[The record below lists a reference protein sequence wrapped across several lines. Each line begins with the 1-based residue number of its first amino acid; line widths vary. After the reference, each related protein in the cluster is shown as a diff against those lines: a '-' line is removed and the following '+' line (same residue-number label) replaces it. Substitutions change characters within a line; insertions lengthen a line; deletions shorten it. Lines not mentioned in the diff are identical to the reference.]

1 MIKVTKKL
9 KSFFKEGETVLEKT
23 WTIKR
28 TVVTA
33 MLMAMNVALSSFS
46 IPVPG
51 GHLYFNDVVIVAAA
65 LLLSPS
71 EAFVVGGVGAF
82 LGDFLFYPAPMFVS
96 LFSHGLEAVIIS
108 VFAHKFAN
116 DHKKIIFGIFLGA
129 VVMVAGYSFGRAF
142 VYATPAISLLKLP
155 FECLQAG
162 VGAVFG
168 YILVY
173 QFGIKK
179 QFQKNFLK

>member
-1 MIKVTKKL
+1 MQ
-9 KSFFKEGETVLEKT
+9 KT
-23 WTIKR
+23 WSVRR
-28 TVVTA
+28 TVIVA
-33 MLMAMNVALSSFS
+33 VLMAMNVALSSFS

-108 VFAHKFAN
+108 SFARKAAG
-116 DHKKIIFGIFLGA
+116 DHKKVAAGIFLGA
-129 VVMVAGYSFGRAF
+129 AVMVTGYTLGRAF
-142 VYATPAISLLKLP
+142 VYATPAISLVKFP

-162 VGAVFG
+162 VGAVLG
-168 YILVY
+168 YSLVY
-173 QFGIKK
+173 RCGIER
-179 QFQKNFLK
+179 QFQHRLH